1 MDDGETTA
9 AFCSK
14 DAAAGIV
21 GALFSL
27 NLDGNLFNPCAN
39 DVGVIH

>member
-9 AFCSK
+9 AFC
-14 DAAAGIV
+14 AADVKAGIV

-27 NLDGNLFNPCAN
+27 DLDGSLFEPCAN
-39 DVGVIH
+39 DVGAVH